1 MSDPDDFGIGSMN
14 FDGPQYGGNYH
25 SLAGNPSISPNSK
38 YDTSFT
44 FDSDDAI
51 NGGDSDRDMHIPER
65 PRSPRNRY
73 DMYDDSA
80 YQYKSPTPPRANS
93 PDESAMAD
101 PSSPE
106 LSSLFA
112 IISNFEPQPVE
123 LTVHWKQYQPDLQ
136 LANGAIDAFIKH
148 PRPDGELDDLGLVIL
163 DEPSISQ
170 SNPQILKMELRE
182 QYGLVSPASQS
193 DAYIGC
199 IEEPQKNSKA
209 LTSWLDSLEEIHRQR
224 PPPSVIYTSPMPE
237 LEALMDPWPE
247 KFEGALQSLIVPSCE
262 LDLSFE
268 DYARVV
274 CAILEI
280 PVRGNIIESLHHL
293 FSLYS
298 EFASNQHFM
307 AQRQGGSQ

>member
-1 MSDPDDFGIGSMN
+1 MSDSDDFGLGGQYDSH
-14 FDGPQYGGNYH
+14 QYGLG
-25 SLAGNPSISPNSK
+25 AGAPNISPNSK
-38 YDTSFT
+38 YDTTFT
-44 FDSDDAI
+44 FDSDNAI
-51 NGGDSDRDMHIPER
+51 NGGDLDLDMHVPER

-73 DMYDDSA
+73 DMYDDDMG
-80 YQYKSPTPPRANS
+80 YQFKSPTPPRANS
-93 PDESAMAD
+93 PGGTLPD

-112 IISNFEPQPVE
+112 IISNFEPNPVE
-123 LTVHWKQYQPDLQ
+123 LTVHWKPFLPDLQ
-136 LANGAIDAFIKH
+136 VAIGAIDAFIKV

-224 PPPSVIYTSPMPE
+224 PPPAVMYTSPMPE

-247 KFEGALQSLIVPSCE
+247 KFESALQALIVPSCE
-262 LDLSFE
+262 LDLSFD

-307 AQRQGGSQ
+307 AQRQGMPQ